1 MARVKY
7 YVYILVADSSRLL
20 VKVSMRKP
28 AKHAECIEDALL
40 PEEGD
45 CGTYRSMSD
54 AVNMLKRIMEWWAG
68 MQSKT

>member
-1 MARVKY
+1 MKY
-7 YVYILVADSSRLL
+7 YVYILVVDSSRLL

-45 CGTYRSMSD
+45 CGTYRSMGD
-54 AVNMLKRIMEWWAG
+54 AVNMVKRIMEWWVG
-68 MQSKT
+68 TQSKS

>member
-1 MARVKY
+1 MKY

-28 AKHAECIEDALL
+28 AKHVECIEDALL

-45 CGTYRSMSD
+45 CGAYRSMGD
-54 AVNMLKRIMEWWAG
+54 AVNMLKRIMEWWVG
-68 MQSKT
+68 TQSKS